1 MNTKNPEVY
10 YRIALYI
17 PFLDTLHIARLKNKF
32 LEIESFLENFCVL
45 FPNYNF
51 DEEKTE
57 VLFAFY
63 GRVIECSKE
72 NSLIHV
78 KMWKQ

>member
-17 PFLDTLHIARLKNKF
+17 PFLDTYIANLMNRF
-32 LEIESFLENFCVL
+32 LDHNSVWDNFCVL

-78 KMWKQ
+78 KMWNQ